1 MTAQVDYLVVAFTAT
16 SGASGDLLGSDEKE
30 LVRLV
35 WQMVDVKNKKLG
47 RVNELLIKPDLSD
60 MTEEEKEEEDV
71 VEESVEEENGSGAEC
86 VSTSA
91 NLEAALNQF
100 HLQLTNEVNSAGAGT
115 SVCLCT
121 DGQLHIRQVIHP
133 EAASKNILVPDCFYS
148 FFDLR
153 KEFKK
158 HFPSSDLKAS
168 NVHMMAES
176 LGLPVDVPPMWDPS
190 ATPDTSASLET
201 SAPPDPSASPETS
214 APPDTPATPDPSAI
228 LSAEA
233 AVQQVKMMASIVLA
247 LLSEPFGHT
256 FSNSERVNEKFET
269 GTCSKMEKVC
279 DYTVIRARGLPWQS
293 SDQDIARFFRGLNIA
308 KGGAALCLNAQGR
321 RNGEALVRFVSE
333 EHRDLALQRHKH
345 HMGNRYIEVYKA
357 TGEDFLKIAGGTS
370 NEVAMFLSRE
380 DQIIVRMR
388 GLPFIATHEQVLAFF
403 SPGDGIKETCPVS
416 GGRDGILFVHYPDG
430 RPTGDAFVLF
440 ACEEHAQCALR
451 KHKEILGRRYIEL
464 FKSTAAEV
472 QQVLNRYSSAPLIS
486 VAPAPLVSVLPTVS
500 LLPPPGG
507 LRDCLR
513 LRGLPY
519 TASIEDILTFLGEFT
534 HDIRPHGVHM
544 VLNQQGR
551 PSGDC
556 FIQMNSAERAL
567 QASQRLH
574 KHVMSSQR
582 GANSR
587 YVEVF
592 PCSAEEMGLVLMG
605 GSLSHTL
612 THTHNRSRSGTGLSP
627 PPCLSPPSYAFSPA
641 PSVFP
646 SEAAAALYPPIGQVL
661 LTPRHLPPGHAY
673 YPNPAQLYMNYTAY
687 YPSPPGSPNTLGFF
701 PSPSSISSQGGL
713 MRMPG
718 LPYGSNG
725 VKELLNAV
733 QGYQYAPEDALLH
746 AHGALHAHDPARTML
761 TQPKEWSPL
770 ESVSLLNS
778 SLIGQSS
785 GGDAALMSLP
795 ALMSK
800 QAGQYLDLT
809 LL

>member
-1 MTAQVDYLVVAFTAT
+1 MTAQVDYLVVLFTAT

-30 LVRLV
+30 LVQLV
-35 WQMVDVKNKKLG
+35 WQLVDLNNEKLG
-47 RVNELLIKPDLSD
+47 KVNELIIKPDLSES
-60 MTEEEKEEEDV
+60 TEEKEDKDV
-71 VEESVEEENGSGAEC
+71 VEEAVDGESGSKADSVFTA
-86 VSTSA
+86 TSF
-91 NLEAALNQF
+91 ESALNLF

-133 EAASKNILVPDCFYS
+133 EAASKNILVPDCFYT
-148 FFDLR
+148 FMDLR
-153 KEFKK
+153 KEFKT
-158 HFPSSDLKAS
+158 HFPTSDLKAL
-168 NVHMMAES
+168 NVHAMADFLS
-176 LGLPVDVPPMWDPS
+176 VPSKLSAIWDPS
-190 ATPDTSASLET
+190 DSV
-201 SAPPDPSASPETS
+201 DPSAVL
-214 APPDTPATPDPSAI
+214 PS
-228 LSAEA
+228 EV
-233 AVQQVKMMASIVLA
+233 AVEQVQVMARIVLA
-247 LLSEPFGHT
+247 LLAQPFVHT
-256 FSNSERVNEKFET
+256 FSSQERVSEKFET

-279 DYTVIRARGLPWQS
+279 DSTVIRARGLPWQS

-308 KGGAALCLNAQGR
+308 KGGVALCLNAQGR
-321 RNGEALVRFVSE
+321 RNGEALVRFINE

-388 GLPFIATHEQVLAFF
+388 GLPFTATHEQVLSFF
-403 SPGDGIKETCPVS
+403 SPGEGLKETCPIS
-416 GGRDGILFVHYPDG
+416 GGQDGILFVRYPDG

-472 QQVLNRYSSAPLIS
+472 QQVLNRYSSAPLIP
-486 VAPAPLVSVLPTVS
+486 VAPAPLVSVLPAVS

-507 LRDCLR
+507 MRDCLR

-519 TASIEDILTFLGEFT
+519 TASVEDILNFLGEFT
-534 HDIRPHGVHM
+534 QDVRQHGVHM

-556 FIQMNSAERAL
+556 FIQMTSLERAL

-574 KHVMSSQR
+574 KQVMFSQR
-582 GANSR
+582 GSNSR

-605 GSLSHTL
+605 GSLAH
-612 THTHNRSRSGTGLSP
+612 THTHTHTRSRSGTGLSP
-627 PPCLSPPSYAFSPA
+627 PPCKSRRISPSSYPFSPA
-641 PSVFP
+641 PPVLP
-646 SEAAAALYPPIGQVL
+646 CEAAALYPPMGQVL
-661 LTPRHLPPGHAY
+661 LSPHALPPGHPY
-673 YPNPAQLYMNYTAY
+673 YPASAQLYMNYTAY
-687 YPSPPGSPNTLGFF
+687 YPSPPGSPTTIGFF
-701 PSPSSISSQGGL
+701 PSPSSMSSPGGL
-713 MRMPG
+713 VRMPG
-718 LPYGSNG
+718 LTYNSSG
-725 VKELLNAV
+725 VKDLINAV
-733 QGYQYAPEDALLH
+733 QGYP
-746 AHGALHAHDPARTML
+746 
-761 TQPKEWSPL
+761 SPV
-770 ESVSLLNS
+770 EPVSLPSS

-785 GGDAALMSLP
+785 LGDAPLMSFP
-795 ALMSK
+795 ALMTK
-800 QAGQYLDLT
+800 PVGQYLDLT

>member
-1 MTAQVDYLVVAFTAT
+1 MTAQVDYLVVVFTAT
-16 SGASGDLLGSDEKE
+16 SGASGELLGSDEKE
-30 LVRLV
+30 LVQLV
-35 WQMVDVKNKKLG
+35 WQLVDVKNKKLG
-47 RVNELLIKPDLSD
+47 RVNELLIKPDLTD
-60 MTEEEKEEEDV
+60 LTEEKEEEEDV
-71 VEESVEEENGSGAEC
+71 VEESVEEENGSGADC
-86 VSTSA
+86 VFTA
-91 NLEAALNQF
+91 LNLETALNMF
-100 HLQLTNEVNSAGAGT
+100 HLQLTNEVNSAGEGT

-158 HFPSSDLKAS
+158 HFPTSDLKAL
-168 NVHMMAES
+168 NVHIMAES
-176 LGLPVDVPPMWDPS
+176 LCIPVDVPAMWGPS
-190 ATPDTSASLET
+190 ATL
-201 SAPPDPSASPETS
+201 
-214 APPDTPATPDPSAI
+214 DPSAI
-228 LSAEA
+228 LPPEV
-233 AVQQVKMMASIVLA
+233 AVQQVQIMATIVLA
-247 LLSEPFGHT
+247 MLSEPLSHT
-256 FSNSERVNEKFET
+256 FSNPERVSEKFET

-279 DYTVIRARGLPWQS
+279 NNTVIRARGLPWQS

-370 NEVAMFLSRE
+370 NEVAIFLSRE

-388 GLPFIATHEQVLAFF
+388 GLPFTATHEQVLSFF
-403 SPGDGIKETCPVS
+403 SPGEGLKETCPVS
-416 GGRDGILFVHYPDG
+416 GGKDGILFVRYPDG

-472 QQVLNRYSSAPLIS
+472 QQVLNRYSSAPLIP

-500 LLPPPGG
+500 LLPPPGSV
-507 LRDCLR
+507 RDCLR

-556 FIQMNSAERAL
+556 FIQMTSAERAL

-574 KHVMSSQR
+574 KHVMASQR

-605 GSLSHTL
+605 GSLSHTH
-612 THTHNRSRSGTGLSP
+612 THTHTRSRSGTGLSP
-627 PPCLSPPSYAFSPA
+627 PPCKSRRLSPPSYSFTPA
-641 PSVFP
+641 PPVLP
-646 SEAAAALYPPIGQVL
+646 TEAAVSLYPPMGQVL
-661 LTPRHLPPGHAY
+661 LTPRPLPPGHAY
-673 YPNPAQLYMNYTAY
+673 YPGSAQLYMNYTAY
-687 YPSPPGSPNTLGFF
+687 YPSPPGSPTTVGFF
-701 PSPSSISSQGGL
+701 PSPSSLSSPGGL
-713 MRMPG
+713 VRMPG
-718 LPYGSNG
+718 LTYNSNG
-725 VKELLNAV
+725 VKDLINAV
-733 QGYQYAPEDALLH
+733 QGYQS
-746 AHGALHAHDPARTML
+746 PA
-761 TQPKEWSPL
+761 
-770 ESVSLLNS
+770 ESVSLLSS

-785 GGDAALMSLP
+785 GGDAPLMSLP
-795 ALMSK
+795 ALMTK
-800 QAGQYLDLT
+800 PAGQYLDLT

>member
-1 MTAQVDYLVVAFTAT
+1 MTAQVDYLVVVFTAT
-16 SGASGDLLGSDEKE
+16 SGASGELLGSDEKE
-30 LVRLV
+30 LVQLV
-35 WQMVDVKNKKLG
+35 WQLVDLKNKKLG

-60 MTEEEKEEEDV
+60 ETEEKEEEDV
-71 VEESVEEENGSGAEC
+71 VEESVEEETGSGADC
-86 VSTSA
+86 VSTATSVD
-91 NLEAALNQF
+91 AALNLF
-100 HLQLTNEVNSAGAGT
+100 YLQLTNEVNSAGAGT

-133 EAASKNILVPDCFYS
+133 EAASKNILVPDCFHS

-158 HFPSSDLKAS
+158 HFPASDLKAL
-168 NVHMMAES
+168 NVHTMVES
-176 LGLPVDVPPMWDPS
+176 LSIPVDVPTMWDPS
-190 ATPDTSASLET
+190 ATPD
-201 SAPPDPSASPETS
+201 
-214 APPDTPATPDPSAI
+214 PAAI
-228 LSAEA
+228 LPAEV
-233 AVQQVKMMASIVLA
+233 AVQQVQLMASVVVA
-247 LLSEPFGHT
+247 LLSEQFCHT
-256 FSNSERVNEKFET
+256 FSNPERVSEKFES

-279 DYTVIRARGLPWQS
+279 DNTVIRARGLPWQS

-388 GLPFIATHEQVLAFF
+388 GLPFTATHEQVLTFF
-403 SPGDGIKETCPVS
+403 TPGDSLKETCPVS
-416 GGRDGILFVHYPDG
+416 GGKDGILFVRYPDG

-440 ACEEHAQCALR
+440 SCEEHAQCALK
-451 KHKEILGRRYIEL
+451 KHKEILGKRYIEL

-472 QQVLNRYSSAPLIS
+472 QQVLNRYSSAPLIP
-486 VAPAPLVSVLPTVS
+486 VAPAPLVSVLPTMS

-507 LRDCLR
+507 VRDCLR

-556 FIQMNSAERAL
+556 FIQMTSAERAL

-592 PCSAEEMGLVLMG
+592 PCSTEEMGLVLMG
-605 GSLSHTL
+605 GTLSHAH
-612 THTHNRSRSGTGLSP
+612 THTHIRSRSGTGLSP
-627 PPCLSPPSYAFSPA
+627 PPCKSRRLSPPSYAFSPA
-641 PSVFP
+641 PAVLP

-661 LTPRHLPPGHAY
+661 LTPRPLPPGHAY
-673 YPNPAQLYMNYTAY
+673 YPASAQLYMNYTAY
-687 YPSPPGSPNTLGFF
+687 YPSPPGSPTTLGFF
-701 PSPSSISSQGGL
+701 PSPSSLSSPGGL

-718 LPYGSNG
+718 LTYNSNG
-725 VKELLNAV
+725 VKDLINAV
-733 QGYQYAPEDALLH
+733 QGYQS
-746 AHGALHAHDPARTML
+746 PA
-761 TQPKEWSPL
+761 
-770 ESVSLLNS
+770 ESLSLLSS
-778 SLIGQSS
+778 SLIGQS
-785 GGDAALMSLP
+785 GIGDAPLMSLP
-795 ALMSK
+795 ALMTK
-800 QAGQYLDLT
+800 PGGQYLDLT

>member
-1 MTAQVDYLVVAFTAT
+1 MTAQVDYLVVLFTAT
-16 SGASGDLLGSDEKE
+16 SGASGELLGSDEKE
-30 LVRLV
+30 LVQLA
-35 WQMVDVKNKKLG
+35 WQLVDVKNKTLG

-60 MTEEEKEEEDV
+60 LTEEKEEEDV
-71 VEESVEEENGSGAEC
+71 VEESQEEENGSGDC
-86 VSTSA
+86 VSTATSIDS
-91 NLEAALNQF
+91 ALNLF
-100 HLQLTNEVNSAGAGT
+100 NLQLTNEVNSASAGT
-115 SVCLCT
+115 SLCLCT

-133 EAASKNILVPDCFYS
+133 EAASKNILVPDCFHS

-153 KEFKK
+153 KEFKN
-158 HFPSSDLKAS
+158 HFPASDLKTLNAH
-168 NVHMMAES
+168 VMAES
-176 LGLPVDVPPMWDPS
+176 LSIPVDTPTTWDPS
-190 ATPDTSASLET
+190 ASQ
-201 SAPPDPSASPETS
+201 DPSA
-214 APPDTPATPDPSAI
+214 ALPA
-228 LSAEA
+228 EV
-233 AVQQVKMMASIVLA
+233 AVQQVRLLASIVLA
-247 LLSEPFGHT
+247 LLSDPFCHT
-256 FSNSERVNEKFET
+256 FSNPDRVSERFES

-279 DYTVIRARGLPWQS
+279 DNTVIRARGLPWQS

-370 NEVAMFLSRE
+370 NEAAMFLSRE

-388 GLPFIATHEQVLAFF
+388 GLPFTATHEQVLAFF
-403 SPGDGIKETCPVS
+403 SPGDGLKETCPVS
-416 GGRDGILFVHYPDG
+416 GGKDGILFVRYPDG

-451 KHKEILGRRYIEL
+451 KHKEILGKRYIEL

-472 QQVLNRYSSAPLIS
+472 QQVLNRFSSAPLIS
-486 VAPAPLVSVLPTVS
+486 VAPAPLVSVLPTMS

-507 LRDCLR
+507 VRDCLR

-556 FIQMNSAERAL
+556 FIQMTSAERAL

-605 GSLSHTL
+605 GSLSHTH
-612 THTHNRSRSGTGLSP
+612 THTHTRSRSGTGLSP
-627 PPCLSPPSYAFSPA
+627 PPCKSRRLSPPSYSFTPV
-641 PSVFP
+641 PPVLP
-646 SEAAAALYPPIGQVL
+646 TEAAALYPPIGPVL
-661 LTPRHLPPGHAY
+661 LAPRPLPPGHAY
-673 YPNPAQLYMNYTAY
+673 YPASAQLYMNYTAY
-687 YPSPPGSPNTLGFF
+687 YPSPPGSPTTMGFF
-701 PSPSSISSQGGL
+701 PAPSSLSPGGL
-713 MRMPG
+713 VRMPG
-718 LPYGSNG
+718 LPYNGSG
-725 VKELLNAV
+725 VKDLINAV
-733 QGYQYAPEDALLH
+733 QGYQGP
-746 AHGALHAHDPARTML
+746 P
-761 TQPKEWSPL
+761 
-770 ESVSLLNS
+770 ESVSLLSS

-785 GGDAALMSLP
+785 GGDAPLMSFP
-795 ALMSK
+795 ALVTK
-800 QAGQYLDLT
+800 PGNQYLDLT

>member
-1 MTAQVDYLVVAFTAT
+1 MTAQVDHLVVAFTAT
-16 SGASGDLLGSDEKE
+16 SGAGGDLLGSDEKE
-30 LVRLV
+30 LVQLV
-35 WQMVDVKNKKLG
+35 WQLVDVKNKKLG
-47 RVNELLIKPDLSD
+47 KVNELLIKPDLVD
-60 MTEEEKEEEDV
+60 LTEEKKEEDV
-71 VEESVEEENGSGAEC
+71 VEESVEEENVSGADC

-133 EAASKNILVPDCFYS
+133 EAASKDILVPDCFYT

-158 HFPSSDLKAS
+158 HFPSSDLKAL
-168 NVHMMAES
+168 NVHTMAES
-176 LGLPVDVPPMWDPS
+176 LSVPVDVPLMWDPS
-190 ATPDTSASLET
+190 ASL
-201 SAPPDPSASPETS
+201 
-214 APPDTPATPDPSAI
+214 DPSAI
-228 LSAEA
+228 LPAEA
-233 AVQQVKMMASIVLA
+233 AIQQVQMMASIVLA
-247 LLSEPFGHT
+247 LLSEPFSHT
-256 FSNSERVNEKFET
+256 FSNSERVSEKFES

-279 DYTVIRARGLPWQS
+279 DNTVIRARGLPWQS

-321 RNGEALVRFVSE
+321 RNGEALVRFVNE

-345 HMGNRYIEVYKA
+345 HMGMRYIEVYKA

-370 NEVAMFLSRE
+370 NEVAIFLSRE

-388 GLPFIATHEQVLAFF
+388 GLPFTATHEQVLAFF
-403 SPGDGIKETCPVS
+403 SPEDGIKETCPVS

-472 QQVLNRYSSAPLIS
+472 QQVLNRYSSAPLIP
-486 VAPAPLVSVLPTVS
+486 VAPAPLVSVLPAVS

-556 FIQMNSAERAL
+556 FIQMTSAERAL

-612 THTHNRSRSGTGLSP
+612 THTHNRNRSGTGLSP
-627 PPCLSPPSYAFSPA
+627 PPCKSRRLSPPSYSFTPA
-641 PSVFP
+641 PPVFP
-646 SEAAAALYPPIGQVL
+646 TEAAAGLYPPIGQVL
-661 LTPRHLPPGHAY
+661 LTPRPLPPGHAY
-673 YPNPAQLYMNYTAY
+673 YPSTAQLYMNYTAY
-687 YPSPPGSPNTLGFF
+687 YPSPPGSPTTLGYF

-713 MRMPG
+713 VRMPG

-725 VKELLNAV
+725 VKELINAV

-746 AHGALHAHDPARTML
+746 AHGPMHAHDPARTLL

-785 GGDAALMSLP
+785 GGDAPLMSLP
-795 ALMSK
+795 ALMTK
-800 QAGQYLDLT
+800 PGGQYLDLA

>member
-1 MTAQVDYLVVAFTAT
+1 MTAQVDYLVVVFTAT
-16 SGASGDLLGSDEKE
+16 SGASGELLGSDEKE
-30 LVRLV
+30 LVQLV
-35 WQMVDVKNKKLG
+35 WQLVDVKNKKLG
-47 RVNELLIKPDLSD
+47 KVNELLIKSDLSD
-60 MTEEEKEEEDV
+60 LTEEKEEEDV
-71 VEESVEEENGSGAEC
+71 VEESVEEENGFKADC
-86 VSTSA
+86 VFTATS
-91 NLEAALNQF
+91 LETALNLF

-148 FFDLR
+148 FYDLR
-153 KEFKK
+153 KEFKR
-158 HFPSSDLKAS
+158 HFPASDLKAL
-168 NVHMMAES
+168 NVYLMAES
-176 LGLPVDVPPMWDPS
+176 LSIPIDMSAMWDPS
-190 ATPDTSASLET
+190 ATPD
-201 SAPPDPSASPETS
+201 
-214 APPDTPATPDPSAI
+214 PSAI
-228 LSAEA
+228 LPAEI
-233 AVQQVKMMASIVLA
+233 AVQQVQIMASIVLA
-247 LLSEPFGHT
+247 LLSEPLCHT
-256 FSNSERVNEKFET
+256 FSNQERVSEKFET

-279 DYTVIRARGLPWQS
+279 DNTVIRARGLPWQS

-388 GLPFIATHEQVLAFF
+388 GLPFTATHEQVLTFF
-403 SPGDGIKETCPVS
+403 SPGEGLKEMCPVS
-416 GGRDGILFVHYPDG
+416 GGKDGILFVRYPDG

-472 QQVLNRYSSAPLIS
+472 QQVLNRYSSAPLIP

-500 LLPPPGG
+500 LLPPPGTM
-507 LRDCLR
+507 RDCLR

-556 FIQMNSAERAL
+556 FIQMTSAERAL

-582 GANSR
+582 GSNSR

-605 GSLSHTL
+605 GSLSHTH
-612 THTHNRSRSGTGLSP
+612 THTHTRTRNGTGLSP
-627 PPCLSPPSYAFSPA
+627 PPCKSRRLSPPSYSFTPA
-641 PSVFP
+641 PPVLP
-646 SEAAAALYPPIGQVL
+646 TEAAAAAALYPPMGQVL
-661 LTPRHLPPGHAY
+661 LSPRHLPPGHAY
-673 YPNPAQLYMNYTAY
+673 YPATAQLYMNYTTY
-687 YPSPPGSPNTLGFF
+687 YPSPPGSPTTVGFF
-701 PSPSSISSQGGL
+701 PSPSSISSPGGL
-713 MRMPG
+713 VRMPG
-718 LPYGSNG
+718 LTYNSNG
-725 VKELLNAV
+725 VKDLINAV
-733 QGYQYAPEDALLH
+733 QGYQ
-746 AHGALHAHDPARTML
+746 
-761 TQPKEWSPL
+761 SPT
-770 ESVSLLNS
+770 ESLSLLSS

-785 GGDAALMSLP
+785 GGDAPLMSLP
-795 ALMSK
+795 TLMTK
-800 QAGQYLDLT
+800 PAGQYLDLT

>member
-1 MTAQVDYLVVAFTAT
+1 MTAQVDYLAVVFAAT

-30 LVRLV
+30 LVQLV
-35 WQMVDVKNKKLG
+35 WQLVDLKNQKA
-47 RVNELLIKPDLSD
+47 DLSELTD
-60 MTEEEKEEEDV
+60 GKEDKDV
-71 VEESVEEENGSGAEC
+71 VEEAVEEELGSKADS
-86 VSTSA
+86 VFTTTS
-91 NLEAALNQF
+91 LETALNLF

-133 EAASKNILVPDCFYS
+133 EAASKNILVPDCFYA
-148 FFDLR
+148 FTDLR

-158 HFPSSDLKAS
+158 HFPTTDLKALS
-168 NVHMMAES
+168 VQAMAERI
-176 LGLPVDVPPMWDPS
+176 LAHWAVVP
-190 ATPDTSASLET
+190 
-201 SAPPDPSASPETS
+201 
-214 APPDTPATPDPSAI
+214 
-228 LSAEA
+228 AEM
-233 AVQQVKMMASIVLA
+233 AVEQVQLMARVVLA
-247 LLSEPFGHT
+247 LLAQPFVHT
-256 FSNSERVNEKFET
+256 FSSQERVNEKFET

-279 DYTVIRARGLPWQS
+279 DNTVIRARGLPWQS

-308 KGGAALCLNAQGR
+308 KGGVALCLNAQGR

-380 DQIIVRMR
+380 DQIIIRMR
-388 GLPFIATHEQVLAFF
+388 GLPFTATHEQVLSFF
-403 SPGDGIKETCPVS
+403 SPGEGLKGTCPVS
-416 GGRDGILFVHYPDG
+416 GGKDGILFVRYPDG

-472 QQVLNRYSSAPLIS
+472 QQVLNRYSSAPLIP

-519 TASIEDILTFLGEFT
+519 TAIIEDILNFLGEFT
-534 HDIRPHGVHM
+534 RDVRPHGVHM

-556 FIQMNSAERAL
+556 FIQMTSVEQAL
-567 QASQRLH
+567 QAAQQLH
-574 KHVMSSQR
+574 KQVMFSQR
-582 GANSR
+582 GSNSR

-605 GSLSHTL
+605 GS
-612 THTHNRSRSGTGLSP
+612 SRSGTGLSP
-627 PPCLSPPSYAFSPA
+627 PPCKSRRISPSSYPFSPA
-641 PSVFP
+641 PAVLP
-646 SEAAAALYPPIGQVL
+646 CEAAALYPPMGQVL
-661 LTPRHLPPGHAY
+661 MSPHALPPGHPY
-673 YPNPAQLYMNYTAY
+673 YPAAAQLYMNYTAY
-687 YPSPPGSPNTLGFF
+687 YPSPPGSPTTIGFF
-701 PSPSSISSQGGL
+701 PSPSSLSSPGGL
-713 MRMPG
+713 VRMPG
-718 LPYGSNG
+718 LTYNSNG
-725 VKELLNAV
+725 VKDLINAV
-733 QGYQYAPEDALLH
+733 QGYPYAPEDVILH
-746 AHGALHAHDPARTML
+746 AHGPVHAQDPTG
-761 TQPKEWSPL
+761 T
-770 ESVSLLNS
+770 
-778 SLIGQSS
+778 LIAHK
-785 GGDAALMSLP
+785 DWVCI
-795 ALMSK
+795 
-800 QAGQYLDLT
+800 
-809 LL
+809 

>member
-1 MTAQVDYLVVAFTAT
+1 MTAQVDYLVVVFTAT
-16 SGASGDLLGSDEKE
+16 SGASGELLGSDEKE
-30 LVRLV
+30 LVQLV
-35 WQMVDVKNKKLG
+35 WQLVDVKNKQLG
-47 RVNELLIKPDLSD
+47 KVNELLIKPDLSD
-60 MTEEEKEEEDV
+60 LTEEKEVEDV
-71 VEESVEEENGSGAEC
+71 VEKSEEEENRSGADN
-86 VSTSA
+86 VSTATS
-91 NLEAALNQF
+91 LETALNLF

-158 HFPSSDLKAS
+158 HFPTSDLKAL
-168 NVHMMAES
+168 NVHIMAES
-176 LGLPVDVPPMWDPS
+176 LSIPIDVPAMWDPS
-190 ATPDTSASLET
+190 ATL
-201 SAPPDPSASPETS
+201 
-214 APPDTPATPDPSAI
+214 DPSAI
-228 LSAEA
+228 LPPEA
-233 AVQQVKMMASIVLA
+233 AVQQVQIMGSIVLA
-247 LLSEPFGHT
+247 LLSEPFNHT
-256 FSNSERVNEKFET
+256 FSTQERVSEKFET
-269 GTCSKMEKVC
+269 GTCSKMEKVS
-279 DYTVIRARGLPWQS
+279 DNTVIRARGLPWQS

-388 GLPFIATHEQVLAFF
+388 GLPFTATHEQVLAFF
-403 SPGDGIKETCPVS
+403 CPEEGLKETCPVS
-416 GGRDGILFVHYPDG
+416 GGKDGILFVRYPDG

-472 QQVLNRYSSAPLIS
+472 QQVLNRYSSAPLIP
-486 VAPAPLVSVLPTVS
+486 VTPAPLVSMLPSVS
-500 LLPPPGG
+500 LLPPPVGI
-507 LRDCLR
+507 RDCLR

-534 HDIRPHGVHM
+534 QDIRPHGVHM

-556 FIQMNSAERAL
+556 FIQMTSAERAIH
-567 QASQRLH
+567 ASQRLH
-574 KHVMSSQR
+574 KHMMSSQR

-605 GSLSHTL
+605 GSLSHTH
-612 THTHNRSRSGTGLSP
+612 THTHNRNRSGTGLSP
-627 PPCLSPPSYAFSPA
+627 PPCKSRRLSPPSYSFAPA
-641 PSVFP
+641 PPLMST
-646 SEAAAALYPPIGQVL
+646 EAAAALYPPIGQVL
-661 LTPRHLPPGHAY
+661 LAPRPLPPGHAY
-673 YPNPAQLYMNYTAY
+673 YPASAQLYMNYAAY
-687 YPSPPGSPNTLGFF
+687 YPSPPGSPTTVGFF
-701 PSPSSISSQGGL
+701 PSPSSLSSPGGL
-713 MRMPG
+713 VRMPG
-718 LPYGSNG
+718 LTYNSNG
-725 VKELLNAV
+725 VKELINAV
-733 QGYQYAPEDALLH
+733 QGYQ
-746 AHGALHAHDPARTML
+746 
-761 TQPKEWSPL
+761 SPV
-770 ESVSLLNS
+770 ESVSLLSS
-778 SLIGQSS
+778 SLMGQSG
-785 GGDAALMSLP
+785 GGDAPLMSLP
-795 ALMSK
+795 ALMTK
-800 QAGQYLDLT
+800 PAGQYLDLT
-809 LL
+809 LM

>member
-1 MTAQVDYLVVAFTAT
+1 MSAQVDYLVVLFTAT
-16 SGASGDLLGSDEKE
+16 SGASGELLGSDEKE
-30 LVRLV
+30 LGHLLWQLV
-35 WQMVDVKNKKLG
+35 DLKNKKLG
-47 RVNELLIKPDLSD
+47 RVNELLIKPELSD
-60 MTEEEKEEEDV
+60 LPGDRDEEDV
-71 VEESVEEENGSGAEC
+71 VEENVEEENRYGTDCAP
-86 VSTSA
+86 TFT
-91 NLEAALNQF
+91 NLETALNQF
-100 HLQLTNEVNSAGAGT
+100 HLRLTNEVNSTGAGT

-121 DGQLHIRQVIHP
+121 DGQLHIRQAIQP
-133 EAASKNILVPDCFYS
+133 QAASTNILVPDCFFS

-153 KEFKK
+153 KEFRK
-158 HFPSSDLKAS
+158 HFPTTDLKAL
-168 NVHMMAES
+168 NVYTMAECLS
-176 LGLPVDVPPMWDPS
+176 LPVDVPATLDP
-190 ATPDTSASLET
+190 AAVL
-201 SAPPDPSASPETS
+201 PPE
-214 APPDTPATPDPSAI
+214 I
-228 LSAEA
+228 
-233 AVQQVKMMASIVLA
+233 AVQQVEMMASIVLA
-247 LLSEPFGHT
+247 LLSEPLSHT
-256 FSNSERVNEKFET
+256 FSNPERVSEKFES
-269 GTCSKMEKVC
+269 GTCSKMENVS
-279 DYTVIRARGLPWQS
+279 DNTVIRARGLPWQS

-308 KGGAALCLNAQGR
+308 KGGAALCLNSQGR

-388 GLPFIATHEQVLAFF
+388 GLPFTATYDQVLAFF
-403 SPGDGIKETCPVS
+403 SSGDGLKEPCPVS
-416 GGRDGILFVHYPDG
+416 GGKEGILFVRYPDG

-440 ACEEHAQCALR
+440 ACEEHAQCALK

-472 QQVLNRYSSAPLIS
+472 QQVLNRYSSAPLIP

-507 LRDCLR
+507 VRDCLR

-556 FIQMNSAERAL
+556 FIQMTSAERACL
-567 QASQRLH
+567 ASQRLH
-574 KHVMSSQR
+574 KQVMSSQR
-582 GANSR
+582 GVNSR

-605 GSLSHTL
+605 GSLSHTQ
-612 THTHNRSRSGTGLSP
+612 THTHSRSRSGTGLSP
-627 PPCLSPPSYAFSPA
+627 PPCLSPPSYTFAPA
-641 PSVFP
+641 PPVLP
-646 SEAAAALYPPIGQVL
+646 AEAAGLYPPMGQVL

-673 YPNPAQLYMNYTAY
+673 YPAAAQLYMNYTAY
-687 YPSPPGSPNTLGFF
+687 YPSPPGSPTVGFF
-701 PSPSSISSQGGL
+701 PSPSPLSSPGGL

-718 LPYGSNG
+718 LTYNG
-725 VKELLNAV
+725 KDLINAV
-733 QGYQYAPEDALLH
+733 QGYQYAPEDALVH
-746 AHGALHAHDPARTML
+746 AHGPVHAHDPTRTLL
-761 TQPKEWSPL
+761 TQPKEWSHL
-770 ESVSLLNS
+770 ESLPLLSS

-785 GGDAALMSLP
+785 GGDAPLMSLP
-795 ALMSK
+795 TLMTK
-800 QAGQYLDLT
+800 PGGQYLDLT

>member
-1 MTAQVDYLVVAFTAT
+1 MTAQVDYLVVLFTTT

-35 WQMVDVKNKKLG
+35 WQLLDVKNKKLG
-47 RVNELLIKPDLSD
+47 KVNELLIKPELSD
-60 MTEEEKEEEDV
+60 LTEEKEEDG
-71 VEESVEEENGSGAEC
+71 VEVRVEEEDGSGADC
-86 VSTSA
+86 VSTA
-91 NLEAALNQF
+91 TNLENALNQF
-100 HLQLTNEVNSAGAGT
+100 HLRLTNEVNSAGAGT

-133 EAASKNILVPDCFYS
+133 EAAGKNILVPECFYS

-153 KEFKK
+153 KEFRR
-158 HFPSSDLKAS
+158 HFPTSDLKALD
-168 NVHMMAES
+168 VYFMAES
-176 LGLPVDVPPMWDPS
+176 LNVPVDPPAM
-190 ATPDTSASLET
+190 L
-201 SAPPDPSASPETS
+201 
-214 APPDTPATPDPSAI
+214 DPSAI
-228 LSAEA
+228 LPPES
-233 AVQQVKMMASIVLA
+233 AVQQVQIMASIILA
-247 LLSEPFGHT
+247 LLSEPLCHT
-256 FSNSERVNEKFET
+256 FSHPERVSEKFET

-279 DYTVIRARGLPWQS
+279 DNTVIRARGLPWQS

-388 GLPFIATHEQVLAFF
+388 GLPFTATHEQVLAFF
-403 SPGDGIKETCPVS
+403 AQGEEGPAEACPVS
-416 GGRDGILFVHYPDG
+416 GGKDGILFVRYPDG

-440 ACEEHAQCALR
+440 ACEEHAQCALM
-451 KHKEILGRRYIEL
+451 KHKDTLGKRYIEL

-472 QQVLNRYSSAPLIS
+472 QQVLNRYSSAPLIP

-500 LLPPPGG
+500 LLPPPGSV
-507 LRDCLR
+507 RDCLR

-556 FIQMNSAERAL
+556 FIQMTSAERAFL
-567 QASQRLH
+567 AAQRLH
-574 KHVMSSQR
+574 KQVMSSQR
-582 GANSR
+582 GVNSR

-605 GSLSHTL
+605 GSLSHTH
-612 THTHNRSRSGTGLSP
+612 THTHSRSRSGTGLSP
-627 PPCLSPPSYAFSPA
+627 PPCLSPPTYSFTPA
-641 PSVFP
+641 PPVLP
-646 SEAAAALYPPIGQVL
+646 AEAAALYPPIGQVL
-661 LTPRHLPPGHAY
+661 LTPRHLPPGHPY
-673 YPNPAQLYMNYTAY
+673 YPASAQLYMNYTAY
-687 YPSPPGSPNTLGFF
+687 YPSPPGSPTTVGFF
-701 PSPSSISSQGGL
+701 PSPNPLSSPGGL
-713 MRMPG
+713 VRMPG
-718 LPYGSNG
+718 LTYGNG
-725 VKELLNAV
+725 VKDLINAV
-733 QGYQYAPEDALLH
+733 QGYQYTPEDALVH
-746 AHGALHAHDPARTML
+746 AHGPVHAHDPARTLL
-761 TQPKEWSPL
+761 TQPKEW
-770 ESVSLLNS
+770 VC
-778 SLIGQSS
+778 I
-785 GGDAALMSLP
+785 
-795 ALMSK
+795 
-800 QAGQYLDLT
+800 
-809 LL
+809 

>member
-1 MTAQVDYLVVAFTAT
+1 MTAQVDYLVVVFTAT
-16 SGASGDLLGSDEKE
+16 SGASGELLGSDEKE
-30 LVRLV
+30 LGQLV
-35 WQMVDVKNKKLG
+35 WQLVDVKNKKVKHL
-47 RVNELLIKPDLSD
+47 
-60 MTEEEKEEEDV
+60 TEEKEEEDG
-71 VEESVEEENGSGAEC
+71 VEESVEEEDRSPADNVYTA
-86 VSTSA
+86 TS
-91 NLEAALNQF
+91 LETALN
-100 HLQLTNEVNSAGAGT
+100 LVITLLNAGAGT

-121 DGQLHIRQVIHP
+121 DGPLHIRQVIHP

-158 HFPSSDLKAS
+158 HFPTSDLKAL
-168 NVHMMAES
+168 NVHIMFKLCGLICDACNAFP
-176 LGLPVDVPPMWDPS
+176 LGH
-190 ATPDTSASLET
+190 A
-201 SAPPDPSASPETS
+201 
-214 APPDTPATPDPSAI
+214 
-228 LSAEA
+228 
-233 AVQQVKMMASIVLA
+233 
-247 LLSEPFGHT
+247 
-256 FSNSERVNEKFET
+256 FSTQERVSEKFET

-279 DYTVIRARGLPWQS
+279 DNTVIRARGLPWQS

-357 TGEDFLKIAGGTS
+357 SGEDFLKIAGGTS

-388 GLPFIATHEQVLAFF
+388 GLPFTATHEQVLTFF
-403 SPGDGIKETCPVS
+403 SPEEDLKETCPVS
-416 GGRDGILFVHYPDG
+416 GGKDGILFVRYPDG

-440 ACEEHAQCALR
+440 ACEEHTQCALR

-486 VAPAPLVSVLPTVS
+486 VAPAPLVSMLPAVS
-500 LLPPPGG
+500 LLPPPGSV
-507 LRDCLR
+507 RDCLR

-544 VLNQQGR
+544 VLNQQAR

-556 FIQMNSAERAL
+556 FIQLTSAERSI

-574 KHVMSSQR
+574 KHIMSSQR

-592 PCSAEEMGLVLMG
+592 PCSTEEMGLVLMG
-605 GSLSHTL
+605 G
-612 THTHNRSRSGTGLSP
+612 SRSGTGLSP
-627 PPCLSPPSYAFSPA
+627 PPCKSRRLSPPSYSFGPVPPVMSA
-641 PSVFP
+641 
-646 SEAAAALYPPIGQVL
+646 EAAAALYPPIGQML
-661 LTPRHLPPGHAY
+661 LAPRHLPPGHAY
-673 YPNPAQLYMNYTAY
+673 YPASAQLYMNYAAY
-687 YPSPPGSPNTLGFF
+687 YPSPPGSPTVGFF
-701 PSPSSISSQGGL
+701 PSPASLSSPGGL

-718 LPYGSNG
+718 LTYNGNG
-725 VKELLNAV
+725 VKDLISAM
-733 QGYQYAPEDALLH
+733 QGYQYAPEDALMH
-746 AHGALHAHDPARTML
+746 AHGPMHAHDPTGTLL
-761 TQPKEWSPL
+761 TQPKEW
-770 ESVSLLNS
+770 VC
-778 SLIGQSS
+778 I
-785 GGDAALMSLP
+785 
-795 ALMSK
+795 
-800 QAGQYLDLT
+800 
-809 LL
+809 

>member
-1 MTAQVDYLVVAFTAT
+1 MTAQVDYLVVIFTAT
-16 SGASGDLLGSDEKE
+16 SGASGELLGSDEKE
-30 LVRLV
+30 LVQLV
-35 WQMVDVKNKKLG
+35 WQLVDVKNKKLG
-47 RVNELLIKPDLSD
+47 KVNELLIKPDLSD
-60 MTEEEKEEEDV
+60 LTEQKDEEDV
-71 VEESVEEENGSGAEC
+71 VEESVEEDNRSGADN
-86 VSTSA
+86 VFTATS
-91 NLEAALNQF
+91 LETALNLF
-100 HLQLTNEVNSAGAGT
+100 HLQLTNEVNSTGAGT

-158 HFPSSDLKAS
+158 HFPASDLKAL
-168 NVHMMAES
+168 NVHIMAES
-176 LGLPVDVPPMWDPS
+176 LSIPVDVPAMWDPS
-190 ATPDTSASLET
+190 ATL
-201 SAPPDPSASPETS
+201 
-214 APPDTPATPDPSAI
+214 DPSAI
-228 LSAEA
+228 LPAEI
-233 AVQQVKMMASIVLA
+233 AVQQTQIMGSVALA
-247 LLSEPFGHT
+247 LLSEPFSHT
-256 FSNSERVNEKFET
+256 FSTQERVSEKFES
-269 GTCSKMEKVC
+269 GTCKMEKVC
-279 DYTVIRARGLPWQS
+279 DNTVIRARGLPWQS

-333 EHRDLALQRHKH
+333 DHRDLALQRHKH

-388 GLPFIATHEQVLAFF
+388 GLPFIATHEQVLNFF
-403 SPGDGIKETCPVS
+403 SPDEGLKDMCPVS
-416 GGRDGILFVHYPDG
+416 GGKDGILFVRYPDG

-472 QQVLNRYSSAPLIS
+472 QQVLNRYSSAPLIP
-486 VAPAPLVSVLPTVS
+486 VAPAPLVSMLPTVS
-500 LLPPPGG
+500 LLPSPGG
-507 LRDCLR
+507 VRDCLR

-556 FIQMNSAERAL
+556 FIQMTSAERAI

-574 KHVMSSQR
+574 KHVISSQR

-592 PCSAEEMGLVLMG
+592 SCSAEEMGLVLMG
-605 GSLSHTL
+605 GSLSHTH
-612 THTHNRSRSGTGLSP
+612 THTHTRNRSGTGLSP
-627 PPCLSPPSYAFSPA
+627 PPCKSRRLSPSAYSFAPA
-641 PSVFP
+641 PPVMST
-646 SEAAAALYPPIGQVL
+646 EATAALYPPMGQML
-661 LTPRHLPPGHAY
+661 LAPRHLPPGHAY
-673 YPNPAQLYMNYTAY
+673 YPASAQLYMNYAAY
-687 YPSPPGSPNTLGFF
+687 YPSPPGSPTTVGFF
-701 PSPSSISSQGGL
+701 PSPSSLSSLASPGGL
-713 MRMPG
+713 IRMPG
-718 LPYGSNG
+718 LTYSSNG
-725 VKELLNAV
+725 VKDLINAV
-733 QGYQYAPEDALLH
+733 QAYQNPV
-746 AHGALHAHDPARTML
+746 
-761 TQPKEWSPL
+761 
-770 ESVSLLNS
+770 ESVSLLS
-778 SLIGQSS
+778 SGLIGQSS
-785 GGDAALMSLP
+785 GSDAPLMSLP
-795 ALMSK
+795 ALMTK
-800 QAGQYLDLT
+800 PAGQYLDLT

>member
-1 MTAQVDYLVVAFTAT
+1 MTAQVDYLVVVFTAT
-16 SGASGDLLGSDEKE
+16 SGASGELLGSDEKE
-30 LVRLV
+30 LVQLV
-35 WQMVDVKNKKLG
+35 WQLVDVKNKKLG
-47 RVNELLIKPDLSD
+47 KVNELLIKPDLSD
-60 MTEEEKEEEDV
+60 LTEEKEEDV
-71 VEESVEEENGSGAEC
+71 VEEREEEEHGSKADC
-86 VSTSA
+86 VFTASS
-91 NLEAALNQF
+91 LETALNQF

-115 SVCLCT
+115 SLCLCT

-133 EAASKNILVPDCFYS
+133 EAASKNILVPDCFFS
-148 FFDLR
+148 FLDLR

-158 HFPSSDLKAS
+158 HFPTSDLKAL
-168 NVHMMAES
+168 NVHVMAES
-176 LGLPVDVPPMWDPS
+176 LSIPVDVPAILDPS
-190 ATPDTSASLET
+190 ATT
-201 SAPPDPSASPETS
+201 DPST
-214 APPDTPATPDPSAI
+214 TLPA
-228 LSAEA
+228 EV
-233 AVQQVKMMASIVLA
+233 AVQQVQTMANIVLA
-247 LLSEPFGHT
+247 LLSEPFCYT
-256 FSNSERVNEKFET
+256 FSNQERVSEKFET

-279 DYTVIRARGLPWQS
+279 DNTVIRARGLPWQS

-388 GLPFIATHEQVLAFF
+388 GLPFTATHEQVLNFF
-403 SPGDGIKETCPVS
+403 SPGEGPKETCPVS
-416 GGRDGILFVHYPDG
+416 GGKDGILFVRYPDG

-472 QQVLNRYSSAPLIS
+472 QQVLNRYSSAPLIP
-486 VAPAPLVSVLPTVS
+486 VAPAPLVSVLPAVS

-507 LRDCLR
+507 IRDCLR

-519 TASIEDILTFLGEFT
+519 TSSIEDILTFLGEFT

-556 FIQMNSAERAL
+556 FIQMTSAERAL

-574 KHVMSSQR
+574 KQVMSSQR

-592 PCSAEEMGLVLMG
+592 PCSADEMGLVLMG
-605 GSLSHTL
+605 GSLSHTH
-612 THTHNRSRSGTGLSP
+612 THTHTRSRSGTGLSP
-627 PPCLSPPSYAFSPA
+627 PPCKSRRLSPPSYSFTPA
-641 PSVFP
+641 PPVLP
-646 SEAAAALYPPIGQVL
+646 TEAAAALYSPMGQVL
-661 LTPRHLPPGHAY
+661 LTPRPLPPGHTY
-673 YPNPAQLYMNYTAY
+673 YPASAQLYMNYTAY
-687 YPSPPGSPNTLGFF
+687 YPSPPGSPTTVGFF
-701 PSPSSISSQGGL
+701 PSPSSLPTPGGL
-713 MRMPG
+713 VRMPG
-718 LPYGSNG
+718 LTYSSTG
-725 VKELLNAV
+725 VKELINTV
-733 QGYQYAPEDALLH
+733 QGYQS
-746 AHGALHAHDPARTML
+746 PA
-761 TQPKEWSPL
+761 

-785 GGDAALMSLP
+785 GVEAPLMSLP
-795 ALMSK
+795 ALMTK
-800 QAGQYLDLT
+800 PAGQYLDLT

>member
-1 MTAQVDYLVVAFTAT
+1 MTAQVDYLVVIFTAT
-16 SGASGDLLGSDEKE
+16 SGASGELLGSDEKE
-30 LVRLV
+30 LVQLV
-35 WQMVDVKNKKLG
+35 WQLVDVKNKKLG
-47 RVNELLIKPDLSD
+47 KVNELLIKPDLSD
-60 MTEEEKEEEDV
+60 LTEQKDEEDV
-71 VEESVEEENGSGAEC
+71 VEESVEEDNRSGADN
-86 VSTSA
+86 VFTATS
-91 NLEAALNQF
+91 LETALNLF
-100 HLQLTNEVNSAGAGT
+100 HLQLTNEVNSTGAGT

-158 HFPSSDLKAS
+158 HFPASDLKAL
-168 NVHMMAES
+168 NVHIMAES
-176 LGLPVDVPPMWDPS
+176 LSIPVDVPAMWDPS
-190 ATPDTSASLET
+190 ATL
-201 SAPPDPSASPETS
+201 
-214 APPDTPATPDPSAI
+214 DPSAI
-228 LSAEA
+228 LPAEI
-233 AVQQVKMMASIVLA
+233 AVQQTQIMGSVALA
-247 LLSEPFGHT
+247 LLSEPFSHT
-256 FSNSERVNEKFET
+256 FSTQERVSEKFES

-279 DYTVIRARGLPWQS
+279 DNTVIRARGLPWQS

-333 EHRDLALQRHKH
+333 DHRDLALQRHKH

-388 GLPFIATHEQVLAFF
+388 GLPFIATHEQVLNFF
-403 SPGDGIKETCPVS
+403 SPDEGLKDMCPVS
-416 GGRDGILFVHYPDG
+416 GGKDGILFVRYPDG

-472 QQVLNRYSSAPLIS
+472 QQVLNRYSSAPLIP
-486 VAPAPLVSVLPTVS
+486 VAPAPLVSMLPTVS
-500 LLPPPGG
+500 LLPSPGG
-507 LRDCLR
+507 VRDCLR

-556 FIQMNSAERAL
+556 FIQMTSAERAI

-574 KHVMSSQR
+574 KHVISSQR

-592 PCSAEEMGLVLMG
+592 SCSAEEMGLVLMG
-605 GSLSHTL
+605 GSLSHTH
-612 THTHNRSRSGTGLSP
+612 THTHTRNRSGTGLSP
-627 PPCLSPPSYAFSPA
+627 PPCKSRRLSPSAYSFAPA
-641 PSVFP
+641 PPVMST
-646 SEAAAALYPPIGQVL
+646 EATAALYPPMGQML
-661 LTPRHLPPGHAY
+661 LAPRHLPPGHAY
-673 YPNPAQLYMNYTAY
+673 YPASAQLYMNYAAY
-687 YPSPPGSPNTLGFF
+687 YPSPPGSPTTVGFF
-701 PSPSSISSQGGL
+701 PSPSSLSSLASPGGL
-713 MRMPG
+713 IRMPG
-718 LPYGSNG
+718 LTYSSNG
-725 VKELLNAV
+725 VKDLINAV
-733 QGYQYAPEDALLH
+733 QAYQNPV
-746 AHGALHAHDPARTML
+746 
-761 TQPKEWSPL
+761 
-770 ESVSLLNS
+770 ESVSLLS
-778 SLIGQSS
+778 SGLIGQSS
-785 GGDAALMSLP
+785 GSDAPLMSLP
-795 ALMSK
+795 ALMTK
-800 QAGQYLDLT
+800 PAGQYLDLT

>member
-1 MTAQVDYLVVAFTAT
+1 MTAQVDYLVVVFTAT
-16 SGASGDLLGSDEKE
+16 SGASGELLGSDEKE
-30 LVRLV
+30 LVQLV
-35 WQMVDVKNKKLG
+35 WQLVDVKNKTLG
-47 RVNELLIKPDLSD
+47 RVHELLIKPDLSD
-60 MTEEEKEEEDV
+60 LTEEKEEEDV
-71 VEESVEEENGSGAEC
+71 VEES
-86 VSTSA
+86 
-91 NLEAALNQF
+91 F
-100 HLQLTNEVNSAGAGT
+100 HLQLTNDVNSAGAGT

-133 EAASKNILVPDCFYS
+133 EAASKNILVPDSFYS

-158 HFPSSDLKAS
+158 NFPTSDLKTL
-168 NVHMMAES
+168 NVYNMSECILQCLHS
-176 LGLPVDVPPMWDPS
+176 VCFYLILGTKLCC
-190 ATPDTSASLET
+190 
-201 SAPPDPSASPETS
+201 SPIT
-214 APPDTPATPDPSAI
+214 
-228 LSAEA
+228 
-233 AVQQVKMMASIVLA
+233 
-247 LLSEPFGHT
+247 GHT
-256 FSNSERVNEKFET
+256 FSNSERVNEKFES

-279 DYTVIRARGLPWQS
+279 DNTVIRARGLPWQS

-388 GLPFIATHEQVLAFF
+388 GLPFSATPEQVLTFF
-403 SPGDGIKETCPVS
+403 SPGDGLKETCPVS
-416 GGRDGILFVHYPDG
+416 GGKDGILFVHYPDG

-472 QQVLNRYSSAPLIS
+472 QQVLNRYSSAPLIP
-486 VAPAPLVSVLPTVS
+486 VAPAPLVSVLPAVS

-519 TASIEDILTFLGEFT
+519 TATIEDILTFLGEFT

-556 FIQMNSAERAL
+556 FIQMTSAERAL

-605 GSLSHTL
+605 GS
-612 THTHNRSRSGTGLSP
+612 RSGTGLSP
-627 PPCLSPPSYAFSPA
+627 PPCLSPPSYSFTPA
-641 PSVFP
+641 QPVLP
-646 SEAAAALYPPIGQVL
+646 TEAAALYPPIGQVL
-661 LTPRHLPPGHAY
+661 LAPRPLPPGHAY
-673 YPNPAQLYMNYTAY
+673 YPSTAQLYMNYTAY
-687 YPSPPGSPNTLGFF
+687 YPSPPGSPTTVGFF
-701 PSPSSISSQGGL
+701 PSPSSLSSPGGL
-713 MRMPG
+713 VRMPG
-718 LPYGSNG
+718 LTYNSNG
-725 VKELLNAV
+725 VKDLINAV
-733 QGYQYAPEDALLH
+733 QGYQVRDSSLQTQLLINPVLIYANDLCARSSH
-746 AHGALHAHDPARTML
+746 AH
-761 TQPKEWSPL
+761 
-770 ESVSLLNS
+770 SL
-778 SLIGQSS
+778 
-785 GGDAALMSLP
+785 
-795 ALMSK
+795 
-800 QAGQYLDLT
+800 
-809 LL
+809 

>member
-1 MTAQVDYLVVAFTAT
+1 MTAQVDYLVVVFTAT
-16 SGASGDLLGSDEKE
+16 SGASGELLGSDEKE
-30 LVRLV
+30 LVHLV
-35 WQMVDVKNKKLG
+35 WQLVDVKNKKLG
-47 RVNELLIKPDLSD
+47 RLNELLIKPDLSD
-60 MTEEEKEEEDV
+60 LTEEKEEEDV
-71 VEESVEEENGSGAEC
+71 VEESIEEESGSRADC
-86 VSTSA
+86 VYTAA
-91 NLEAALNQF
+91 NLEAALNLF

-158 HFPSSDLKAS
+158 HFPTSDLKAL
-168 NVHMMAES
+168 NVHIMAEPLS
-176 LGLPVDVPPMWDPS
+176 IPVDMPPTWNPS
-190 ATPDTSASLET
+190 DTL
-201 SAPPDPSASPETS
+201 
-214 APPDTPATPDPSAI
+214 DPSAI
-228 LSAEA
+228 LPSEI
-233 AVQQVKMMASIVLA
+233 AVQQVQIMASIVLA
-247 LLSEPFGHT
+247 LLSEPYCHA
-256 FSNSERVNEKFET
+256 FSNSERVSEKFET

-279 DYTVIRARGLPWQS
+279 DNTVIRARGLPWQS

-388 GLPFIATHEQVLAFF
+388 GLPFTTTHEQVLAFF
-403 SPGDGIKETCPVS
+403 SPGEGLKEMCPVS
-416 GGRDGILFVHYPDG
+416 GGKDGILFVHYPDG

-472 QQVLNRYSSAPLIS
+472 QQVLNRYSSAPLIP
-486 VAPAPLVSVLPTVS
+486 VAPAPLVSMLPAVS

-507 LRDCLR
+507 VRDCLR

-519 TASIEDILTFLGEFT
+519 TASIEDILTFLGEFS

-556 FIQMNSAERAL
+556 FIQMTSAERVL

-605 GSLSHTL
+605 GSLSHTH
-612 THTHNRSRSGTGLSP
+612 THTHTRGRSGTGLSP
-627 PPCLSPPSYAFSPA
+627 PPCKSRRLSPPSYSFTPA
-641 PSVFP
+641 PPVLP
-646 SEAAAALYPPIGQVL
+646 TEAAAALYPPIGQVL
-661 LTPRHLPPGHAY
+661 LTPRPLPPAHAY
-673 YPNPAQLYMNYTAY
+673 YPGAAQLYMNYTAY
-687 YPSPPGSPNTLGFF
+687 YPSPPGSPTTVGFF
-701 PSPSSISSQGGL
+701 PSPSSLSSPGGL
-713 MRMPG
+713 VRMPG
-718 LPYGSNG
+718 LTYNSNG
-725 VKELLNAV
+725 VKDLINAV
-733 QGYQYAPEDALLH
+733 QGYQYAPEDALMH
-746 AHGALHAHDPARTML
+746 AHGPVHAHDPARTLL
-761 TQPKEWSPL
+761 TQPKEWSPM
-770 ESVSLLNS
+770 ESVSLLSS

-785 GGDAALMSLP
+785 GGDARLMSLP
-795 ALMSK
+795 ALMTK
-800 QAGQYLDLT
+800 PAGQYLDLT

>member
-1 MTAQVDYLVVAFTAT
+1 MTAQVDYLVVVFTAT
-16 SGASGDLLGSDEKE
+16 SGASGELLGSDEKD
-30 LVRLV
+30 LVQLV
-35 WQMVDVKNKKLG
+35 WQLVDVKNKKLG
-47 RVNELLIKPDLSD
+47 RLNELFIKPDLSD
-60 MTEEEKEEEDV
+60 LTEEKEKDV
-71 VEESVEEENGSGAEC
+71 VEESVVENGSGADC
-86 VSTSA
+86 VFTAS
-91 NLEAALNQF
+91 NLESALNLF
-100 HLQLTNEVNSAGAGT
+100 HLQLTNEVNSTGAGT

-158 HFPSSDLKAS
+158 HSPSSDLRAL
-168 NVHMMAES
+168 NVHTMADS
-176 LGLPVDVPPMWDPS
+176 LSIPVDVATWDPS
-190 ATPDTSASLET
+190 ALL
-201 SAPPDPSASPETS
+201 
-214 APPDTPATPDPSAI
+214 DPSAI
-228 LSAEA
+228 LPPEIAL
-233 AVQQVKMMASIVLA
+233 QQVHSLANIVLA
-247 LLSEPFGHT
+247 MLSEPISHT
-256 FSNSERVNEKFET
+256 FSNPERVSEKFET

-279 DYTVIRARGLPWQS
+279 DNTVIRARGLPWQS

-370 NEVAMFLSRE
+370 NEVAIFLSRD

-388 GLPFIATHEQVLAFF
+388 GLPFTATHEQVLAFF
-403 SPGDGIKETCPVS
+403 SPGEGLKETCPVS
-416 GGRDGILFVHYPDG
+416 GGKDGILFVRYPDG

-440 ACEEHAQCALR
+440 TSEEHAQCALR

-472 QQVLNRYSSAPLIS
+472 QQVLNRYSSAPLIP
-486 VAPAPLVSVLPTVS
+486 VAPAPLVSVLPAVS
-500 LLPPPGG
+500 LLPSPGG
-507 LRDCLR
+507 VRDCLR

-556 FIQMNSAERAL
+556 FIQMTSAERAL

-574 KHVMSSQR
+574 KHVMASQR

-592 PCSAEEMGLVLMG
+592 PCSTEEMGLVLMG
-605 GSLSHTL
+605 GSLSHT
-612 THTHNRSRSGTGLSP
+612 HTHIHTRSRSGTGLSP
-627 PPCLSPPSYAFSPA
+627 PPCKSRRLSPPSYSFNPA
-641 PSVFP
+641 PPVLP
-646 SEAAAALYPPIGQVL
+646 TEAAAALYPPIGQVL
-661 LTPRHLPPGHAY
+661 LTPRPLPPGHAY
-673 YPNPAQLYMNYTAY
+673 YPGSAQLYMNYTAY
-687 YPSPPGSPNTLGFF
+687 YPSPPGSPTTVGFF
-701 PSPSSISSQGGL
+701 PSSLSSPGGL
-713 MRMPG
+713 VRMPG
-718 LPYGSNG
+718 LTYNSNG
-725 VKELLNAV
+725 VKDLINAV
-733 QGYQYAPEDALLH
+733 QGYQ
-746 AHGALHAHDPARTML
+746 
-761 TQPKEWSPL
+761 SPS
-770 ESVSLLNS
+770 ESISLLSS

-785 GGDAALMSLP
+785 GGDAPLMSLP
-795 ALMSK
+795 AIMTK
-800 QAGQYLDLT
+800 PAGQYLDLT

>member
-1 MTAQVDYLVVAFTAT
+1 MTAQVDYLVVVFTAT
-16 SGASGDLLGSDEKE
+16 SGASGELLGSDEKE
-30 LVRLV
+30 LVQFV
-35 WQMVDVKNKKLG
+35 WQLVNVNNRTLG
-47 RVNELLIKPDLSD
+47 RVNELLIRPDLTDS
-60 MTEEEKEEEDV
+60 TEEKTDEDV
-71 VEESVEEENGSGAEC
+71 VVECKEDDESSSGADC
-86 VSTSA
+86 VYTATSLDSGI
-91 NLEAALNQF
+91 NMFN
-100 HLQLTNEVNSAGAGT
+100 LQLTNEVNSAGAGT
-115 SVCLCT
+115 SLCLCA

-153 KEFKK
+153 KEFMN
-158 HFPSSDLKAS
+158 HFPTSDLKAL
-168 NVHMMAES
+168 NAHAMAES
-176 LGLPVDVPPMWDPS
+176 LSLPVDVPTVWDPT
-190 ATPDTSASLET
+190 ANQ
-201 SAPPDPSASPETS
+201 DPLAVL
-214 APPDTPATPDPSAI
+214 PA
-228 LSAEA
+228 EV
-233 AVQQVKMMASIVLA
+233 AVQQVRLMTSIILA
-247 LLSEPFGHT
+247 LLSEPYCHS
-256 FSNSERVNEKFET
+256 FSNPERVSERFES

-279 DYTVIRARGLPWQS
+279 DNTVIRARGLPWQS
-293 SDQDIARFFRGLNIA
+293 SDQDIARFFKGLNIA

-388 GLPFIATHEQVLAFF
+388 GLPFNATHDDVLRFF
-403 SPGDGIKETCPVS
+403 SPEDGLKETCAVS
-416 GGRDGILFVHYPDG
+416 GEKEGILFVRYPDG

-451 KHKEILGRRYIEL
+451 KHKELLGKRYIEL

-472 QQVLNRYSSAPLIS
+472 QQVLNRYSSAPLIP
-486 VAPAPLVSVLPTVS
+486 VAPAPLVSVLPSVS
-500 LLPPPGG
+500 LLPHPGG
-507 LRDCLR
+507 MRDCLR

-534 HDIRPHGVHM
+534 QDVRQHGVHM

-556 FIQMNSAERAL
+556 FIQMTSAERAI

-605 GSLSHTL
+605 GSLSHTHAH
-612 THTHNRSRSGTGLSP
+612 THTRSRSGTGLSP
-627 PPCLSPPSYAFSPA
+627 PPCKSRRLSPPSYSFA
-641 PSVFP
+641 PVQPMLST
-646 SEAAAALYPPIGQVL
+646 EAAAAALYPPLGQVL
-661 LTPRHLPPGHAY
+661 LAHRPMHPGHAY
-673 YPNPAQLYMNYTAY
+673 YPASAQLYMNYTAY
-687 YPSPPGSPNTLGFF
+687 YPSPPGSPTTLGFF
-701 PSPSSISSQGGL
+701 PAHSSMSSPGGL
-713 MRMPG
+713 VRMPG
-718 LPYGSNG
+718 LPYNGSG
-725 VKELLNAV
+725 VKDLINAV
-733 QGYQYAPEDALLH
+733 QGYQYAPEDALIH
-746 AHGALHAHDPARTML
+746 AHGAVHAHDPARTLL
-761 TQPKEWSPL
+761 TQPKEWGPM

-778 SLIGQSS
+778 SLMGQTS
-785 GGDAALMSLP
+785 GGETHLMSLP
-795 ALMSK
+795 LFTK
-800 QAGQYLDLT
+800 PGGQYLDLT

>member
-1 MTAQVDYLVVAFTAT
+1 MTEQVDYLVVVLAAT
-16 SGASGDLLGSDEKE
+16 SGASGELLGSDEKE
-30 LVRLV
+30 LGQLV
-35 WQMVDVKNKKLG
+35 WQLVDIKNKKLG

-60 MTEEEKEEEDV
+60 LSGEKEEEDV
-71 VEESVEEENGSGAEC
+71 VEESLEEENGSGADC
-86 VSTSA
+86 VFTATS
-91 NLEAALNQF
+91 LETALNLF
-100 HLQLTNEVNSAGAGT
+100 HLKLTNEVNSAGAGT
-115 SVCLCT
+115 SVYLCT

-133 EAASKNILVPDCFYS
+133 EAASKNIPVPDCFYS

-158 HFPSSDLKAS
+158 HFSSSDLKTL
-168 NVHMMAES
+168 NVHIMAES
-176 LGLPVDVPPMWDPS
+176 LCIPADVPAMWGPS
-190 ATPDTSASLET
+190 ATLDSSAVL
-201 SAPPDPSASPETS
+201 PPE
-214 APPDTPATPDPSAI
+214 I
-228 LSAEA
+228 
-233 AVQQVKMMASIVLA
+233 AVQQVQIMGNIILA
-247 LLSEPFGHT
+247 MLSEPFSHT
-256 FSNSERVNEKFET
+256 FSNPERVSEKFET

-279 DYTVIRARGLPWQS
+279 NNTVIRARGLPWQS

-370 NEVAMFLSRE
+370 NEVAIFLSRE

-388 GLPFIATHEQVLAFF
+388 GLPFTATHEQVLAFF
-403 SPGDGIKETCPVS
+403 SPGEGLKETCPVS
-416 GGRDGILFVHYPDG
+416 GGKDGILFVRYPDG

-440 ACEEHAQCALR
+440 ACEEHAQSALR

-472 QQVLNRYSSAPLIS
+472 QQVLNRYSSAPLIP
-486 VAPAPLVSVLPTVS
+486 VAPAPLVSMMPAVS

-507 LRDCLR
+507 VRDCLR

-519 TASIEDILTFLGEFT
+519 TASIEDILAFLGEFT

-556 FIQMNSAERAL
+556 FIQMTSAERAI

-574 KHVMSSQR
+574 KHVMASQR

-605 GSLSHTL
+605 GSLSHTH
-612 THTHNRSRSGTGLSP
+612 THTHTRSRSGTGLSP
-627 PPCLSPPSYAFSPA
+627 PPCKSRRLSPPSYSFTPA
-641 PSVFP
+641 PPVLP
-646 SEAAAALYPPIGQVL
+646 TEAALSLYPPLGQVL
-661 LTPRHLPPGHAY
+661 LTPRPLPPGHAY
-673 YPNPAQLYMNYTAY
+673 YPSSAQLYMNYTAY
-687 YPSPPGSPNTLGFF
+687 YPSPPGSPTTVGYF
-701 PSPSSISSQGGL
+701 PSPPSLSSPGGL
-713 MRMPG
+713 VRMPG
-718 LPYGSNG
+718 MTYNSNG
-725 VKELLNAV
+725 VKDLINAV
-733 QGYQYAPEDALLH
+733 QGYQR
-746 AHGALHAHDPARTML
+746 PA
-761 TQPKEWSPL
+761 
-770 ESVSLLNS
+770 ESVSVLNS

-785 GGDAALMSLP
+785 GGDAPLMSLP
-795 ALMSK
+795 AFMTK
-800 QAGQYLDLT
+800 PAGQYLDLT

>member
-1 MTAQVDYLVVAFTAT
+1 MTAQVDYLVVVFTAT
-16 SGASGDLLGSDEKE
+16 SGASGELLGSDEKE
-30 LVRLV
+30 LVQLV
-35 WQMVDVKNKKLG
+35 WQLVDVKNKKLG
-47 RVNELLIKPDLSD
+47 KVNELLIKPDLSD
-60 MTEEEKEEEDV
+60 LTEEKEEDV
-71 VEESVEEENGSGAEC
+71 VEEREEEEHGSKADC
-86 VSTSA
+86 VFTASS
-91 NLEAALNQF
+91 LETALNQF

-115 SVCLCT
+115 SLCLCT

-133 EAASKNILVPDCFYS
+133 EAASKNILVPDCFFS
-148 FFDLR
+148 FLDLR

-158 HFPSSDLKAS
+158 HFPTSDLKAL
-168 NVHMMAES
+168 NVHVMAES
-176 LGLPVDVPPMWDPS
+176 LSIPVDVPAILDPS
-190 ATPDTSASLET
+190 ATT
-201 SAPPDPSASPETS
+201 DPST
-214 APPDTPATPDPSAI
+214 TLPA
-228 LSAEA
+228 EV
-233 AVQQVKMMASIVLA
+233 AVQQVQTMANIVLA
-247 LLSEPFGHT
+247 LLSEPFCYT
-256 FSNSERVNEKFET
+256 FSNQERVSEKFET

-279 DYTVIRARGLPWQS
+279 DNTVIRARGLPWQS

-388 GLPFIATHEQVLAFF
+388 GLPFTATHEQVLNFF
-403 SPGDGIKETCPVS
+403 SPGEGPKETCPVS
-416 GGRDGILFVHYPDG
+416 GGKDGILFVRYPDG

-472 QQVLNRYSSAPLIS
+472 QQVLNRYSSAPLIP
-486 VAPAPLVSVLPTVS
+486 VAPAPLVSVLPAVS

-507 LRDCLR
+507 IRDCLR

-519 TASIEDILTFLGEFT
+519 TSSIEDILTFLGEFT

-556 FIQMNSAERAL
+556 FIQMTSAERAL

-574 KHVMSSQR
+574 KQVMSSQR

-592 PCSAEEMGLVLMG
+592 PCSADEMGLVLMG
-605 GSLSHTL
+605 GSLSHTH
-612 THTHNRSRSGTGLSP
+612 THTHTRSRSGTGLSP
-627 PPCLSPPSYAFSPA
+627 PPCKSRRLSPPSYSFTPA
-641 PSVFP
+641 PPVLP
-646 SEAAAALYPPIGQVL
+646 TEAAAALYSPMGQVL
-661 LTPRHLPPGHAY
+661 LTPRPLPPGHTY
-673 YPNPAQLYMNYTAY
+673 YPASAQLYMNYTAY
-687 YPSPPGSPNTLGFF
+687 YPSPPGSPTTVGFF
-701 PSPSSISSQGGL
+701 PSPSSLPTPGGL
-713 MRMPG
+713 VRMPG
-718 LPYGSNG
+718 LTYSSTG
-725 VKELLNAV
+725 VKELINTV
-733 QGYQYAPEDALLH
+733 QGYQYAPEDALMH
-746 AHGALHAHDPARTML
+746 AHGPVHAHDPTGTLLA
-761 TQPKEWSPL
+761 QPKEW
-770 ESVSLLNS
+770 VC
-778 SLIGQSS
+778 I
-785 GGDAALMSLP
+785 
-795 ALMSK
+795 
-800 QAGQYLDLT
+800 
-809 LL
+809 

>member
-1 MTAQVDYLVVAFTAT
+1 MTAQVDYLVVVFTAT
-16 SGASGDLLGSDEKE
+16 SGATGELLGSDEKE
-30 LVRLV
+30 LLRLV
-35 WQMVDVKNKKLG
+35 WQLVDVKNKKLG
-47 RVNELLIKPDLSD
+47 KVHELLIKPDLSD
-60 MTEEEKEEEDV
+60 LTEEKEEEDV
-71 VEESVEEENGSGAEC
+71 VEESVEDENGSGADC
-86 VSTSA
+86 ASTAAS
-91 NLEAALNQF
+91 LEAALNLF
-100 HLQLTNEVNSAGAGT
+100 HLQLTNDVNSAGAGT

-133 EAASKNILVPDCFYS
+133 EAASKNILVPDSFYS

-158 HFPSSDLKAS
+158 HFPTSDLKAL
-168 NVHMMAES
+168 NVYNMSES
-176 LGLPVDVPPMWDPS
+176 LSIPVDVPPMWDPS
-190 ATPDTSASLET
+190 ATPD
-201 SAPPDPSASPETS
+201 
-214 APPDTPATPDPSAI
+214 PSAI
-228 LSAEA
+228 LPAEI
-233 AVQQVKMMASIVLA
+233 AVQQVKNMASIVLA
-247 LLSEPFGHT
+247 LLSEPFCHA
-256 FSNSERVNEKFET
+256 FSNPERVNEKFES

-279 DYTVIRARGLPWQS
+279 DNTVIRARGLPWQS

-345 HMGNRYIEVYKA
+345 HMGTRYIEVYKA

-388 GLPFIATHEQVLAFF
+388 GLPFTATHEQVLAFF
-403 SPGDGIKETCPVS
+403 SPGDGLKETCPVS
-416 GGRDGILFVHYPDG
+416 GGKDGILFVHYPDG

-472 QQVLNRYSSAPLIS
+472 QQVLNRYSSAPLIP
-486 VAPAPLVSVLPTVS
+486 VAPAPLVSVLPSVS
-500 LLPPPGG
+500 LLPPPGS

-519 TASIEDILTFLGEFT
+519 AATIEDILTFLGEFT

-556 FIQMNSAERAL
+556 FIQMTSAERAL

-574 KHVMSSQR
+574 KHVMPCQR

-605 GSLSHTL
+605 GSLSHTY
-612 THTHNRSRSGTGLSP
+612 THTHTRSRSGTGLSP
-627 PPCLSPPSYAFSPA
+627 PPCKSRRLSPPSYSFTPA
-641 PSVFP
+641 PSVLP
-646 SEAAAALYPPIGQVL
+646 TEAAAALYPPIGQVL
-661 LTPRHLPPGHAY
+661 LPRPLAPGHAY
-673 YPNPAQLYMNYTAY
+673 YPGTAQLYMNYTAY
-687 YPSPPGSPNTLGFF
+687 YPSPPGSPTTLGFF
-701 PSPSSISSQGGL
+701 PSPSSLSSPGGL
-713 MRMPG
+713 VRMPG
-718 LPYGSNG
+718 LTYSSNG
-725 VKELLNAV
+725 VKDLINAV
-733 QGYQYAPEDALLH
+733 QGYQS
-746 AHGALHAHDPARTML
+746 PA
-761 TQPKEWSPL
+761 
-770 ESVSLLNS
+770 ESVSLLSS

-785 GGDAALMSLP
+785 GGDAPLMSLP
-795 ALMSK
+795 SLMTK
-800 QAGQYLDLT
+800 PAGQYLDLT

>member
-1 MTAQVDYLVVAFTAT
+1 MTAQVDYLAVFFTAT
-16 SGASGDLLGSDEKE
+16 SGACGELLGSDEKE
-30 LVRLV
+30 LVQLV
-35 WQMVDVKNKKLG
+35 WQLVDVKNKKLG
-47 RVNELLIKPDLSD
+47 RVNELHIKPDPTDL
-60 MTEEEKEEEDV
+60 TEEKEEQLEEEEKEEDV
-71 VEESVEEENGSGAEC
+71 SEETVEENRLEADC
-86 VSTSA
+86 VSAS
-91 NLEAALNQF
+91 NSFESALNQF

-148 FFDLR
+148 FTDLR

-158 HFPSSDLKAS
+158 HFPSSDLKAL
-168 NVHMMAES
+168 NVHVMAES
-176 LGLPVDVPPMWDPS
+176 LSIPVDLPPAWDPS
-190 ATPDTSASLET
+190 STQDPLATL
-201 SAPPDPSASPETS
+201 
-214 APPDTPATPDPSAI
+214 PATV
-228 LSAEA
+228 
-233 AVQQVKMMASIVLA
+233 AVQQVQTMSNIVLA
-247 LLSEPFGHT
+247 LLSEPFCHT
-256 FSNSERVNEKFET
+256 FSTPERVNEKFET

-279 DYTVIRARGLPWQS
+279 DNTVIRARGLPWQS

-333 EHRDLALQRHKH
+333 EQRDLALQRHKH

-388 GLPFIATHEQVLAFF
+388 GLPFTATHEQVLSFF
-403 SPGDGIKETCPVS
+403 SPEDGLKDMCPVS
-416 GGRDGILFVHYPDG
+416 GGKDGILFVHYPDG

-440 ACEEHAQCALR
+440 ACEEHAQCALK
-451 KHKEILGRRYIEL
+451 KHKEILGKRYIEL

-486 VAPAPLVSVLPTVS
+486 VAPPPLVSVLPTVS

-556 FIQMNSAERAL
+556 FIQMTTAERAL

-574 KHVMSSQR
+574 KHIMTSQR

-605 GSLSHTL
+605 GSLSHTHA
-612 THTHNRSRSGTGLSP
+612 HTHNRSRSGTGLSP
-627 PPCLSPPSYAFSPA
+627 PPCKSRRLSPPSYSFTPA
-641 PSVFP
+641 QPVFP
-646 SEAAAALYPPIGQVL
+646 TEAAASALYPPIGQVL
-661 LTPRHLPPGHAY
+661 LTHRPLPPGHAY
-673 YPNPAQLYMNYTAY
+673 YPSTAQLYMNYTAY
-687 YPSPPGSPNTLGFF
+687 YPSPPGSPTTVGFF
-701 PSPSSISSQGGL
+701 PSPSSLSSPGGL
-713 MRMPG
+713 VRMPG
-718 LPYGSNG
+718 LTYGSSG
-725 VKELLNAV
+725 VKELINAV
-733 QGYQYAPEDALLH
+733 QGYQYTPEEALMH
-746 AHGALHAHDPARTML
+746 AHGPVHAHDPARTLL
-761 TQPKEWSPL
+761 TQPKEW
-770 ESVSLLNS
+770 VC
-778 SLIGQSS
+778 I
-785 GGDAALMSLP
+785 
-795 ALMSK
+795 
-800 QAGQYLDLT
+800 
-809 LL
+809 